1 LLAVLRVTDAR
12 KAPTPF
18 IDPNRQLT
26 PSGKPRVGDRCAEIG
41 DFVKIA
47 TLRKDAVTAG
57 VLVNIAGFLLGGVLY
72 GLLLAMGLGSHRPN
86 GSTSALSDL
95 ADRLSRPVVLTGLLG
110 LLWNTGAF
118 LAYGFPAIRTGAHL
132 PGLLTISFAALGF
145 LPAVTVH
152 AVLSRADRL
161 RTRSDRLTIAAAYA
175 LSGVAACL
183 HAAAFAAR
191 APLPS
196 RIGLTV
202 LTMGFTLLLAPL
214 LAITRRASGG
224 RALWIVALSV
234 FAVSALHLTRH
245 TGAEAWWTEALGHH
259 SSVLL
264 ALAIL
269 HWDYRF
275 GFADIFLK
283 RAVSLVLVAALVLS
297 AHLTITHAWP
307 EVLSLPQP
315 SLAAYVL
322 AIGMLTAL
330 AHQRIRLVSNWL
342 VDQVVLRRV
351 DYEHVLE
358 AIEHGL
364 PSAAD
369 EEALTHRVGARLA
382 RAISATSVDTVTL
395 EGAEQRHR
403 PEVLIGRLAMRAAD
417 EARAAAET
425 EGEAAGLVTIPTV
438 DAPRFAWRIGHLAAG
453 QRLLSD
459 EVRLLESAA
468 SIVAR
473 RIDTLRVAG
482 ERARAEVREQQVGR
496 LATEAELRALRA
508 QLNPHFLFNAL
519 TTIGYLIR
527 VAPAQAEATLLRLT
541 SVLRAVLR
549 RSRSE
554 FTTLGEEIE
563 LVQSYLE
570 IERAR
575 FEERL
580 RITIDV
586 PEPLRNLRIP
596 SLIIQPLVENAIK
609 HGIAPLASGG
619 AVVVEARHESPNL
632 LRIEVHDTG
641 CGAVMAGPRETP
653 DGGIGLSSVAQRLRC
668 HFGDRAIL
676 AIDSEPGMGTTVA
689 MVLPRDTAPSASS
702 AANVVH

>member
-1 LLAVLRVTDAR
+1 MRRTPLGRFRRLLQNPL
-12 KAPTPF
+12 
-18 IDPNRQLT
+18 L
-26 PSGKPRVGDRCAEIG
+26 GKDR
-41 DFVKIA
+41 
-47 TLRKDAVTAG
+47 VTAG

-72 GLLLAMGLGSHRPN
+72 GLLLAMGLGSPRAN
-86 GSTSALSDL
+86 GAAAGRGDL
-95 ADRLSRPVVLTGLLG
+95 VDRLSQPVVLTGLLG
-110 LLWNTGAF
+110 LLWNAGAF

-132 PGLLTISFAALGF
+132 PGLLTLSFAALGF

-152 AVLSRADRL
+152 AVLLRADRA
-161 RTRSDRLTIAAAYA
+161 RTRADALTTAAAYSLSCVAGFMQA
-175 LSGVAACL
+175 L
-183 HAAAFAAR
+183 AFLGR

-196 RIGLTV
+196 RLGLTV
-202 LTMGFTLLLAPL
+202 LTVGFTLLLAPL
-214 LAITRRASGG
+214 LTITRRASGG

-245 TGAEAWWTEALGHH
+245 TGSEAWWIEALGHH

-283 RAVSLVLVAALVLS
+283 RAVALVLVAALVLS
-297 AHLTITHAWP
+297 AHLTVARTWP

-322 AIGMLTAL
+322 AIGILTAL
-330 AHQRIRLVSNWL
+330 AQPRIRIIAAWV
-342 VDQVVLRRV
+342 VDQLVLRRV

-358 AIEHGL
+358 QIERDL
-364 PSAAD
+364 PDAAD
-369 EEALTHRVGARLA
+369 EEIVTHRAGARLA
-382 RAISATSVDTVTL
+382 KALAATSIETVTF
-395 EGAEQRHR
+395 EGSAGRHR
-403 PEVLIGRLAMRAAD
+403 PEVRRGRLAVRAA
-417 EARAAAET
+417 ESTETTAET
-425 EGEAAGLVTIPTV
+425 PDGEPVGLVTIPTV
-438 DAPRFAWRIGHLAAG
+438 EPPQFAWRIGPLVAG

-473 RIDTLRVAG
+473 RIDTLRVAR
-482 ERARAEVREQQVGR
+482 ERARSEIREQEIGR

-508 QLNPHFLFNAL
+508 QMNPHFLFNAL

-527 VAPAQAEATLLRLT
+527 AAPAQAEATLLRLT
-541 SVLRAVLR
+541 SVLRAVLKR
-549 RSRSE
+549 TRSE

-580 RITIDV
+580 HIVIDV
-586 PEPLRNLRIP
+586 PEPLRAVRIP

-619 AVVVEARHESPNL
+619 DVIVEARAEPPNL

-641 CGAVMAGPRETP
+641 SGAIMTTP
-653 DGGIGLSSVAQRLRC
+653 SDDGHSGIGLSSVAQRLRC
-668 HFGDRAIL
+668 HFGERATL
-676 AIDSEPGMGTTVA
+676 AIDSEPGVGTTVA
-689 MVLPRDTAPSASS
+689 MVLPRESAPYSS
-702 AANVVH
+702 VVATTLH